1 MTTVVQPSVAEQSE
15 AETLYRFQTET
26 PESVRTALGMSAT
39 RIGGGVVL
47 SMRNDSTHFWSKA
60 LGLGVTE
67 PVTAQL
73 VAEICDFY
81 RAERT
86 PQAVLQ
92 IAPAFLPEDWPEIC
106 AREGIVR
113 APSWVKLVCPAD
125 EAVAR
130 ADALDK
136 PDGIQVTPLAAEE
149 ALEWGTVMM
158 RAFGTPVEHYAEMAA
173 ATVTR
178 PGWHP
183 YGAWLDGELVGTGT
197 LLVRG
202 GTAQMFAGAVLPHAR
217 GRGGQTALLAA
228 RARTARKLGCRV
240 LVAET
245 GAERAGTH
253 NSSLHNMLRLGF
265 EVAYE
270 RPNWRW
276 HLTPEGTDGAD
287 TTGH

>member
-1 MTTVVQPSVAEQSE
+1 MTTAVQPSVAEQSE
-15 AETLYRFQTET
+15 AEALYRFQTET
-26 PESVRTALGMSAT
+26 PESVRSALGMSAT

-47 SMRNDSTHFWSKA
+47 SMRNDITRFWSKA
-60 LGLGVTE
+60 LGFGVTA

-73 VAEICDFY
+73 IEEVCDFY
-81 RAERT
+81 RAAGT
-86 PQAVLQ
+86 PQAAFQ

-113 APSWVKLVCPAD
+113 DSSWAKLVCATE

-130 ADALDK
+130 ADALDVL
-136 PDGIQVTPLAAEE
+136 PDGIRVTPLEAEH

-158 RAFGTPVEHYAEMAA
+158 RAFGTPVEHYAEMGAS
-173 ATVTR
+173 TVTR

-197 LLVRG
+197 LYVRG
-202 GTAQMFAGAVLPHAR
+202 DTAQMFAGAVLPHAR

-228 RARTARKLGCRV
+228 RARTARELGCRV

-245 GAERAGTH
+245 GAETPGTH

-270 RPNWRW
+270 RPNWSW
-276 HLTPEGTDGAD
+276 HLTPDQQ
-287 TTGH
+287 

>member
-15 AETLYRFQTET
+15 AEALHRFQTEA
-26 PESVRTALGMSAT
+26 PESVRTALGMTAT

-47 SMRNDSTHFWSKA
+47 SMREDSTHFWSKA
-60 LGLGVTE
+60 LGFGVTA
-67 PVTAQL
+67 PVTARL
-73 VAEICDFY
+73 VAEVCDFY
-81 RAERT
+81 RAART
-86 PQAVLQ
+86 PQATLQ

-113 APSWVKLVCPAD
+113 GSSSVKLVCTTD

-130 ADALDK
+130 ADALAV
-136 PDGIQVTPLAAEE
+136 PPAGIRVAPLAAEH
-149 ALEWGTVMM
+149 ALEWGTVMV
-158 RAFGTPVEHYAEMAA
+158 RAFGAPVEHYAEMGA

-197 LLVRG
+197 LFVRG
-202 GTAQMFAGAVLPHAR
+202 DTAQFFAGGVLPHAR

-228 RARTARKLGCRV
+228 RARAARQLGCRV

-245 GAERAGTH
+245 GAETPGTH

-265 EVAYE
+265 QAAYE
-270 RPNWRW
+270 RPNWSWRFA
-276 HLTPEGTDGAD
+276 LDEN
-287 TTGH
+287 

>member
-15 AETLYRFQTET
+15 AEALYRFQTET
-26 PESVRTALGMSAT
+26 PEPVRTALGMSAT

-47 SMRNDSTHFWSKA
+47 SMRNDITHFWSKA
-60 LGLGVTE
+60 LGFGVTA

-73 VAEICDFY
+73 VEEVCDFY
-81 RAERT
+81 RAART
-86 PQAVLQ
+86 PQAVFQ

-106 AREGIVR
+106 AREGIVQDS
-113 APSWVKLVCPAD
+113 SWAKLVGTTE

-130 ADALDK
+130 ADALDVP
-136 PDGIQVTPLAAEE
+136 PDGISVTPLEAEH

-158 RAFGTPVEHYAEMAA
+158 RAFGTPVEHYAEMGA

-183 YGAWLDGELVGTGT
+183 YGAWLYGELVGTGT
-197 LLVRG
+197 MLVRG
-202 GTAQMFAGAVLPHAR
+202 DTAQMFAGAVLPHAR

-228 RARTARKLGCRV
+228 RARAARELGCRV

-245 GAERAGTH
+245 GAEQPGTH

-270 RPNWRW
+270 RPNWSW
-276 HLTPEGTDGAD
+276 HLAPDAS
-287 TTGH
+287 

>member
-15 AETLYRFQTET
+15 AEALYRFQTET
-26 PESVRTALGMSAT
+26 PEPVRTALGMTAT

-47 SMRNDSTHFWSKA
+47 SMRNDSTRFWSKA
-60 LGLGVTE
+60 LGFGVTA

-73 VAEICDFY
+73 VEEVCDFY
-81 RAERT
+81 RGAGT
-86 PQAVLQ
+86 PQAAFQ
-92 IAPAFLPEDWPEIC
+92 IAPAYLPQDWPEIC
-106 AREGIVR
+106 AGEGIVQSS
-113 APSWVKLVCPAD
+113 SWAKLVGTTE

-130 ADALDK
+130 ADALDV
-136 PDGIQVTPLAAEE
+136 PANGISVTPLEAQH

-158 RAFGTPVEHYAEMAA
+158 KAFGTPVEHYAEMGA
-173 ATVTR
+173 ATVSR

-183 YGAWLDGELVGTGT
+183 YGAWLEGELVGTGT
-197 LLVRG
+197 MLVRG
-202 GTAQMFAGAVLPHAR
+202 DTAQMFAGAVLPHAR

-228 RARTARKLGCRV
+228 RARTARELGCRV

-245 GAERAGTH
+245 GAEQPGTH

-270 RPNWRW
+270 RPNWTW
-276 HLTPEGTDGAD
+276 QLEPEAA
-287 TTGH
+287 

>member
-15 AETLYRFQTET
+15 AEALYRFQTEAPDT
-26 PESVRTALGMSAT
+26 VRAALAMTAT

-47 SMRNDSTHFWSKA
+47 SMRDDTTRFWSKA
-60 LGLGVTE
+60 LGFGISA

-73 VAEICDFY
+73 VADVCDFY
-81 RAERT
+81 RAAGT
-86 PQAVLQ
+86 PQATFQ
-92 IAPAFLPEDWPEIC
+92 IAPAFLPEDWAEIR

-113 APSWVKLVCPAD
+113 GSSWAKLVCATD

-130 ADALDK
+130 ADASDVP
-136 PDGIQVTPLAAEE
+136 PDDIRVAPLEPQH

-158 RAFGTPVEHYAEMAA
+158 RAFGTPVEHYAEMGA
-173 ATVTR
+173 ATVHR
-178 PGWHP
+178 PGWHAFA
-183 YGAWLDGELVGTGT
+183 AWLDGELVGTGT
-197 LLVRG
+197 LCVRG
-202 GTAQMFAGAVLPHAR
+202 ETAQLFAGAVLPHAR

-228 RARTARKLGCRV
+228 RARAARELGCRV

-245 GAERAGTH
+245 GAEEPGTH

-270 RPNWRW
+270 RPNWTW
-276 HLTPEGTDGAD
+276 NLEPGVS
-287 TTGH
+287 

>member
-15 AETLYRFQTET
+15 AEALYRFQTET
-26 PESVRTALGMSAT
+26 PEPVRTALGMTAT

-47 SMRNDSTHFWSKA
+47 SMRNDNTRFWSKA
-60 LGLGVTE
+60 LGFGVTA

-73 VAEICDFY
+73 VEEVCDFY
-81 RAERT
+81 RAAGT
-86 PQAVLQ
+86 PQAAFQ
-92 IAPAFLPEDWPEIC
+92 IAPAYLPQDWPEIC
-106 AREGIVR
+106 AGEGIVQSS
-113 APSWVKLVCPAD
+113 SWAKLVGTTE

-130 ADALDK
+130 ADALDV
-136 PDGIQVTPLAAEE
+136 PADGLSVTPLEAQH

-158 RAFGTPVEHYAEMAA
+158 RAFGTPVEHYAEMGA
-173 ATVTR
+173 ATVSR

-183 YGAWLDGELVGTGT
+183 YGAWLEGELVGTGT
-197 LLVRG
+197 MLVRDD
-202 GTAQMFAGAVLPHAR
+202 TAQMFAGAVLPHAR

-228 RARTARKLGCRV
+228 RARTARELGCRV

-245 GAERAGTH
+245 GAEQPGTH

-270 RPNWRW
+270 RPNWTW
-276 HLTPEGTDGAD
+276 QSEPDAG
-287 TTGH
+287 

>member
-15 AETLYRFQTET
+15 AEALYRFQTET
-26 PESVRTALGMSAT
+26 PEPVRTALGMTAT

-47 SMRNDSTHFWSKA
+47 SMRHDITRFWSKA
-60 LGLGVTE
+60 LGFGVTA

-73 VAEICDFY
+73 VEEVCDFY
-81 RAERT
+81 RAAGT
-86 PQAVLQ
+86 PQAAFQ

-106 AREGIVR
+106 EREGIVQSS
-113 APSWVKLVCPAD
+113 SWVKLVCSTE

-130 ADALDK
+130 ADALEVP
-136 PDGIQVTPLAAEE
+136 PDGISVTPLEAQH

-158 RAFGTPVEHYAEMAA
+158 RAFGTPVEHYAEMGA
-173 ATVTR
+173 ATVSR
-178 PGWHP
+178 PGWYP
-183 YGAWLDGELVGTGT
+183 YGAWLEGELVGTGT
-197 LLVRG
+197 MLVRG
-202 GTAQMFAGAVLPHAR
+202 DTAQMFAGAVLPHAR

-228 RARTARKLGCRV
+228 RARQAQKSGCRV

-245 GAERAGTH
+245 GAEEPGTH

-270 RPNWRW
+270 RPNWTW
-276 HLTPEGTDGAD
+276 QLEPDAS
-287 TTGH
+287 

>member
-15 AETLYRFQTET
+15 AEALYRFQTET
-26 PESVRTALGMSAT
+26 PEPVRTALGMSAT
-39 RIGGGVVL
+39 RIGGGVAL
-47 SMRNDSTHFWSKA
+47 SMRHDSTHFWSKA
-60 LGLGVTE
+60 LGFGVTA

-73 VAEICDFY
+73 VEEVCDFY

-92 IAPAFLPEDWPEIC
+92 IAPAFLPGDWPEIC

-113 APSWVKLVCPAD
+113 DPSWVKLVCPTD

-130 ADALDK
+130 ADALDR
-136 PDGIQVTPLAAEE
+136 PSDGIRVTPLVAEE

-173 ATVTR
+173 STVNR
-178 PGWHP
+178 LGWHP

-202 GTAQMFAGAVLPHAR
+202 
-217 GRGGQTALLAA
+217 
-228 RARTARKLGCRV
+228 
-240 LVAET
+240 
-245 GAERAGTH
+245 
-253 NSSLHNMLRLGF
+253 
-265 EVAYE
+265 
-270 RPNWRW
+270 
-276 HLTPEGTDGAD
+276 
-287 TTGH
+287 